1 MAAIG
6 TFCYTFGVKENMN
19 SMQDNKLSD
28 GTSGE
33 FRDIAANGTSEEI
46 RLASQ
51 EREFA
56 EWRRTNRFCGCC
68 GAEMKPHANAAERA
82 FVCPSCGYASYPRI
96 TPAVIALVTKGDKVL
111 LQRNTHYKGVVWSL
125 VAGFVDAGENL
136 MIGFRAEYASG
147 ELRPD
152 GEEVVESGWFDREHL
167 PQIPSPGSIARTML
181 DAWLACGINPG

>member
-1 MAAIG
+1 MAANG

-19 SMQDNKLSD
+19 SMQDSKLSG

-33 FRDIAANGTSEEI
+33 FREIAANGTSEEI

-51 EREFA
+51 KREFA

-96 TPAVIALVTKGDKVL
+96 TPAVIALVTKGDKG
-111 LQRNTHYKGVVWSL
+111 RRVV
-125 VAGFVDAGENL
+125 
-136 MIGFRAEYASG
+136 
-147 ELRPD
+147 
-152 GEEVVESGWFDREHL
+152 
-167 PQIPSPGSIARTML
+167 
-181 DAWLACGINPG
+181 ACGRLR